1 MCLVVDH
8 IFLFFILF
16 VLQTVYPTVRTIHST
31 PQVGNLQQQV
41 INATQPRTITGTQQ
55 VIHAQPQT
63 AIVHGAQTSAAR
75 VPQQVI
81 QMAQLPTGNKHVSRE
96 LLLLVKPLRGT
107 TLLGW
112 LLGGGWGWLCS
123 LVSGLGVLGRIA
135 RALPCACTFAHFS
148 LLLYFPPPPLS
159 TFYCI
164 CTEVGSGSIVKVTSL
179 LPGRLLLFSVT
190 TLVAPTFQCYKWS
203 ILTCMS
209 LYNKPYEPSHP

>member
-107 TLLGW
+107 TLLGR
-112 LLGGGWGWLCS
+112 LLGGGGWGC
-123 LVSGLGVLGRIA
+123 VI
-135 RALPCACTFAHFS
+135 
-148 LLLYFPPPPLS
+148 
-159 TFYCI
+159 
-164 CTEVGSGSIVKVTSL
+164 
-179 LPGRLLLFSVT
+179 
-190 TLVAPTFQCYKWS
+190 
-203 ILTCMS
+203 
-209 LYNKPYEPSHP
+209 